1 LLYAVAVCFLEV
13 TQRQMIEGYVNAIS
27 FFINVINETFFAAVA
42 FICIMAAIEKLED
55 DSNSQLALAMAD
67 LIVQLHLS

>member
-1 LLYAVAVCFLEV
+1 
-13 TQRQMIEGYVNAIS
+13 
-27 FFINVINETFFAAVA
+27 
-42 FICIMAAIEKLED
+42 MAAIEKLED